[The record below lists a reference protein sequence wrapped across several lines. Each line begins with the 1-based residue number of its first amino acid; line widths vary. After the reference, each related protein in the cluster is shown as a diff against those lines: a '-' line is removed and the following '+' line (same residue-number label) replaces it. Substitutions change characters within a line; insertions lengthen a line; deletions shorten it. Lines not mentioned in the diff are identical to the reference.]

1 MKTSII
7 ALIGENFN
15 GTSTDTGCCDMLVE
29 NESKCFL
36 GQGEAGGHFGSLYV
50 YTAEAEEASEVEEE
64 LISGG
69 ATILGKITGSTNVF
83 VG

>member
-15 GTSTDTGCCDMLVE
+15 GTSTDSHQCLSAEGSAGT
-29 NESKCFL
+29 FL

>member
-1 MKTSII
+1 MKTTII

-15 GTSTDTGCCDMLVE
+15 GTSTDPGCCE
-29 NESKCFL
+29 CFL

-50 YTAEAEEASEVEEE
+50 YTAEASLASAVEED